1 MSERMREC
9 RKCRA
14 NISLEANFVC
24 FPFWQQLLM
33 RNSLSSGES
42 FSRCLPTGNLKQT
55 DGQTAEQEMAKK
67 LIKFTQE
74 MAEKKEERRK
84 VAKRNGKSAP
94 NLAKSDEQTRIKLPL
109 ILFGVDF
116 RST

>member
-1 MSERMREC
+1 MSQVSS
-9 RKCRA
+9 KHFIRA
-14 NISLEANFVC
+14 KFCVFSFLAAAANEKFSVQRRIL
-24 FPFWQQLLM
+24 FKVPADWQF
-33 RNSLSSGES
+33 E
-42 FSRCLPTGNLKQT
+42 T
-55 DGQTAEQEMAKK
+55 DRQTAEQEMARK

-74 MAEKKEERRK
+74 MAGKKEERRK

-116 RST
+116 RGT